1 MQLRSVQSTTSDV
14 HVNTSPA
21 VDTAGPQSIQQHRAA
36 TAGAGPG
43 TAAGDMS
50 LESSMTDDDSSR
62 ADASRPQR
70 QRRHRGADDVF
81 PTRTLKRYQVCR
93 VVLWHMQ
100 MIFVCCHSC

>member
-1 MQLRSVQSTTSDV
+1 MQLRSMQNTTSDV
-14 HVNTSPA
+14 HVNTSQA
-21 VDTAGPQSIQQHRAA
+21 VDTAAPQNIQQHRAA
-36 TAGAGPG
+36 APVAGAG

-50 LESSMTDDDSSR
+50 LESSITDDDSSR

-93 VVLWHMQ
+93 VVL
-100 MIFVCCHSC
+100 